1 MTNTLYLPELREMLA
16 DRNVAELREF
26 CTALHPARTAE
37 FMEGLTTHES
47 WEVLRHADPGT
58 RAEIFHYLPR
68 ERQVEIIEAEDR
80 TEMGRFLADLASD
93 DRVDILN
100 DVSASVVEEL
110 LPFTPAEARRDIF
123 RLRAYPEGTAGA
135 VMTTDFARLSENLTV
150 TEAIEAVRKQAE
162 RSETIYYLYVV
173 DDDDHLRGI
182 VSLRQLVLAKPNKG
196 IGELMERALVSV
208 NVNDDQ
214 EVVAQALARYDL
226 QAIPVTDDER
236 HLLGIVTADDVIDVV
251 REEATEDAHRI
262 GAVAPLSQGYLE
274 TPLHTITWKRAIW
287 LTLLFCGGIFT
298 ASTLQRYAAALDAI
312 PWLMLFVPL
321 VISTGGNSGSQSATL
336 IITAMSTG
344 NVLLGD
350 WFRVVRRELVTGLL
364 LGSLLGTIG
373 YLAAYFFTRN
383 PRDALIIPLTVML
396 VVTCGTLIGSALP
409 MLFRRLGLDPA
420 IMSNPFVSGLVDILG
435 IVIYME
441 IAINL
446 LHLVAPPQ

>member
-37 FMEGLTTHES
+37 FMEGLTPTES
-47 WEVLRHADPGT
+47 WEVLRHADAGT

-68 ERQVEIIEAEDR
+68 ERQVEIIESDDR
-80 TEMGRFLADLASD
+80 AEMGRFLADLASD

-100 DVSASVVEEL
+100 DVSPQVVEEL

-135 VMTTDFARLSENLTV
+135 VMTTDFARLSENQSV

-162 RSETIYYLYVV
+162 KSETIYYLYVV
-173 DDDDHLRGI
+173 DDEDHLRGV
-182 VSLRQLVLAKPNKG
+182 VSLRQLVLAKPTTVVG
-196 IGELMERALVSV
+196 DLMERALVSV

-214 EVVAQALARYDL
+214 EEVAKALARYDL

-236 HLLGIVTADDVIDVV
+236 HLLGIVTSDDVIDVV

-262 GAVAPLSQGYLE
+262 GAVAPLTQGYLE
-274 TPLHTITWKRAIW
+274 TPLRTITWKRAIW

-298 ASTLQRYAAALDAI
+298 ASTLHRYADAIETI
-312 PWLMLFVPL
+312 PWLLLFVPL

-336 IITAMSTG
+336 VITAMSTG
-344 NVLLGD
+344 DVLHRD
-350 WFRVVRRELVTGLL
+350 WLRVVRRELITGLL
-364 LGSLLGTIG
+364 LGSILGTIG
-373 YLAAYFFTRN
+373 YLAAFYFTRN
-383 PRDALIIPLTVML
+383 LRDSLIIPLTVIM
-396 VVTCGTLIGSALP
+396 VVICGTLIGSSLP

-420 IMSNPFVSGLVDILG
+420 IMSTPFVSGIVDILG

-441 IAINL
+441 IAIHL
-446 LHLVAPPQ
+446 LHLVAAPQ